1 MRSSSESVENWRL
14 TERRKEARFKLIL
27 RVGVLEQGGRSALC
41 LVKNISSS
49 GVQLK
54 CYARPVIGAAASLRA
69 ADEAPLH
76 GRLLWM
82 EGDVAGMSF
91 DHELGGA
98 ALLRVQQKL
107 RPHRRRT
114 TPRVNVR
121 AAACLR
127 SGGRIYPAAVC
138 DISSMGAR
146 IKTTSP
152 LKAGDRAVIS
162 LGDLPSLESFVRWT
176 DGDEAGVIFETPI
189 PMQII
194 ANWID
199 GRIPLTP

>member
-1 MRSSSESVENWRL
+1 
-14 TERRKEARFKLIL
+14 
-27 RVGVLEQGGRSALC
+27 
-41 LVKNISSS
+41 
-49 GVQLK
+49 
-54 CYARPVIGAAASLRA
+54 
-69 ADEAPLH
+69 
-76 GRLLWM
+76 M

-127 SGGRIYPAAVC
+127 SGGRIYPASVC